1 MPQYN
6 VRAFATDSNQMRSG
20 GDYINRKKAA
30 TLYTTVSTNTK
41 GHEKD
46 NLAVSITEGGGQT
59 SNGYDISR
67 CIWSVGGYNVNSYDL
82 YLNVAKGRYY
92 TAPTGRAIGIDP
104 NYYTSYPGPIS
115 YTTNISGDVYI
126 NDCSG
131 TTIAPSTVA
140 NVKGIGPLA
149 ELERNGIGNIY
160 DGTLLTNMRPIDA
173 SLNDLSG
180 CICETSTE
188 MLNKEMG
195 IDGNL
200 FSSTSENLQ
209 VAGKRIARLALA
221 QPLRGFQFPNK
232 FSIPRP
238 PKK

>member
-6 VRAFATDSNQMRSG
+6 VRAFAADSNQMRSG

-92 TAPTGRAIGIDP
+92 TAPTGRAIGINP
-104 NYYTSYPGPIS
+104 R
-115 YTTNISGDVYI
+115 YTTHDHAPPSNRVLTADV
-126 NDCSG
+126 NDCSLVDISVLDPV
-131 TTIAPSTVA
+131 TNI
-140 NVKGIGPLA
+140 PL
-149 ELERNGIGNIY
+149 LSQNGIGNIY
-160 DGTLLTNMRPIDA
+160 DGTLLTNMRPNDV

-180 CICETSTE
+180 CKCETSTE
-188 MLNKEMG
+188 MLNKDTG
-195 IDGNL
+195 IDTRLIFAEANDEARKYL
-200 FSSTSENLQ
+200 
-209 VAGKRIARLALA
+209 ARLAI
-221 QPLRGFQFPNK
+221 QEPLRDFSFPNK

-238 PKK
+238 PKN